1 MVTRIV
7 QASSESEIDAARALF
22 GEYAA
27 WLDLDL
33 SFQGFAAELAALPG
47 EYTPPRGTLLLALDD
62 EAVLGCVGL
71 RPLDW
76 PRSAELK
83 RLYVRPEARRRQVGL
98 LLSQAALSIACDAGY
113 ERVRLDTLPTMV
125 SAQRLYQ
132 ALGFYEIDAYRFNPV
147 AGTTYMELI
156 LSPAG
161 GRPPQI

>member
-7 QASSESEIDAARALF
+7 QASSESEIDAARTLF

-47 EYTPPRGTLLLALDD
+47 EYTLPRGALLLALDD

-76 PRSAELK
+76 PHTAELK
-83 RLYVRPEARRRQVGL
+83 RLYVRPEARGRRVGSL
-98 LLSQAALSIACDAGY
+98 LAQAAVSRARDAGY
-113 ERVRLDTLPTMV
+113 ERVRLDTLPAMV
-125 SAQRLYQ
+125 AARRLYE
-132 ALGFYEIDAYRFNPV
+132 ALGFREIHAYRFNPV
-147 AGTTYMELI
+147 AEAAFMELD
-156 LSPAG
+156 LDAASERADQG
-161 GRPPQI
+161 

>member
-7 QASSESEIDAARALF
+7 QASSDSEIDAARALF

-47 EYTPPRGTLLLALDD
+47 EYAPPRGTFLLALDD

-76 PRSAELK
+76 PRTAELK
-83 RLYVRPEARRRQVGL
+83 RLYVRPEARGRRVGSL
-98 LLSQAALSIACDAGY
+98 LAQAAVSIARDAGY
-113 ERVRLDTLPTMV
+113 ERVRLDTLPAM
-125 SAQRLYQ
+125 AAARRLYE
-132 ALGFYEIDAYRFNPV
+132 ALGFREIHAYRFNPV
-147 AGTTYMELI
+147 ADATFMELD
-156 LSPAG
+156 LDAAS
-161 GRPPQI
+161 GRRQGR

>member
-1 MVTRIV
+1 MTRIA
-7 QASSESEIDAARALF
+7 QATSEPEIDAARALF

-47 EYTPPRGTLLLALDD
+47 EYTPPRGTLLLAFDD
-62 EAVLGCVGL
+62 EVVLGCVGL

-83 RLYVRPEARRRQVGL
+83 RLYVRPAARGHQVGS
-98 LLSQAALSIACDAGY
+98 LLSQAAVSIARDAGY

-125 SAQRLYQ
+125 SARRLYG
-132 ALGFYEIDAYRFNPV
+132 ALGFREIPAYRFNPV
-147 AGTTYMELI
+147 AGARFMELG
-156 LSPAG
+156 LDAAS
-161 GRPPQI
+161 GRR